1 MWLLLCIPWAVF
13 AAAAAMAILLGRRWP
28 DRRGWLR
35 PLLAIAIALPLLF
48 TLRPLYP
55 LFFVIDQPQ
64 AEDIAEAIGGALNCL
79 AIGVL
84 LDVVLGALFTV
95 SRMIR

>member
-1 MWLLLCIPWAVF
+1 LLLCIPWAVF

-28 DRRGWLR
+28 DRRTWLR
-35 PLLAIAIALPLLF
+35 PLLGAAIALPLLL

-55 LFFVIDQPQ
+55 LFFVIDQPTT
-64 AEDIAEAIGGALNCL
+64 EDIAQAITEGLNSL
-79 AIGVL
+79 AFGVV